1 MLHSTKKEALPT
13 WYIDTVHV
21 TTLNLNGLRSAI
33 QKDLS
38 GWMKKNEPDVLLMQ
52 EVRAFPHPEFF
63 AEMGHLTHWHAAE
76 KPGYSGVAVASK
88 LAPKSVKYGMD
99 RPEFDVEGRVLTVE
113 FDRLI
118 VVSAYVP
125 SGSSGETRQAFKYQ
139 FMDVFFDY
147 TRDLIAG
154 LDGRQLI
161 VAGDFNIA
169 HHPIDLKNWKANQKN
184 SGFLPEERAW
194 LSRYLDLGL
203 IDTHRRML
211 GETAEYTWWSN
222 RGQAYANNVGWR
234 LDYQFSTPL
243 LAEKAHFYHT
253 DRENRLSDHA
263 AVSMKYQFPLT

>member
-1 MLHSTKKEALPT
+1 M
-13 WYIDTVHV
+13 HV

-38 GWMKKNEPDVLLMQ
+38 GWITRNDPDILLMQ

-63 AEMGHLTHWHAAE
+63 DELGYQAHWHAAE

-88 LAPKSVKYGMD
+88 ISPRSVKYGMD

-113 FDRLI
+113 FDHLT

-125 SGSSGETRQAFKYQ
+125 SGSSGEVRQAFKYR
-139 FMDVFFDY
+139 FMDVFFEY
-147 TRDLIAG
+147 TRELLAG
-154 LDGRQLI
+154 LGDRQLI

-194 LSRYLDLGL
+194 LTRYLELGL
-203 IDTHRRML
+203 LDTHRRRL

-222 RGQAYANNVGWR
+222 RGQAFANNVGWR
-234 LDYQFSTPL
+234 LDYQFSTPM
-243 LAEKAHFYHT
+243 LAEKAHFHHT